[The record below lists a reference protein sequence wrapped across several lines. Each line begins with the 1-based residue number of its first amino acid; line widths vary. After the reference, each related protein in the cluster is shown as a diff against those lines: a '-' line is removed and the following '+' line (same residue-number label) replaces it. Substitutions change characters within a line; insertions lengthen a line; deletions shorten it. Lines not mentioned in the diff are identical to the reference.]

1 VFDFAQKEGER
12 REWAGHTPAGC
23 SSQSK
28 RPTTGQGRRGVVA
41 TRRGERTTK
50 RERGRGASLAGRG
63 EKSSVLDGPPATVQQ
78 EQIRPSLAQLDGA
91 R

>member
-1 VFDFAQKEGER
+1 MGGAYPCRMLVAVEASDDRPRAARCRRHSPGGKDDKE
-12 REWAGHTPAGC
+12 
-23 SSQSK
+23 
-28 RPTTGQGRRGVVA
+28 
-41 TRRGERTTK
+41 